1 MIELKKKQELTN
13 LAIIKLEKRIK
24 DLESLTSKLNDRV
37 AEENIKRNE
46 LNTFQSNYSENNN
59 SQIKTIK
66 ESIEQL
72 ATIFNNSLIETKKNF
87 NEELNK
93 KTLSLKKILDEKS
106 KLIDDILNSK
116 KIDNINYQNSF
127 QDFDSKFENIQ
138 KDFDIFKNDL
148 NEKNKL
154 YENLEKTVNNNHIF
168 LEEQIDGINKQFI
181 EIEKESK
188 INKTFKT
195 NINKDIANIES
206 ELREKNEIINK
217 IKIDY
222 DSYMETFEDKLNKYY
237 SNFREESNKL
247 LKMQEEIYTHLNI
260 NDNKLISKIKEL
272 SEFFNKEIALQ
283 QNEIENFEKH
293 ILEEHNHFSD
303 YFQEKIKNLENN
315 MNKNFCFNDEDNKQL
330 KNIINNLKEENENI
344 KLKFNENI
352 NELNKFHNKKND
364 ILLKILMNNNLIPPD
379 FDYKAFCT
387 WNYIGSEN
395 DIMSSSF
402 RNNNYDFNNN

>member
-127 QDFDSKFENIQ
+127 QDFDSKFKNIQ

-168 LEEQIDGINKQFI
+168 LEEQIDGINKQFV

-303 YFQEKIKNLENN
+303 Y
-315 MNKNFCFNDEDNKQL
+315 
-330 KNIINNLKEENENI
+330 
-344 KLKFNENI
+344 
-352 NELNKFHNKKND
+352 
-364 ILLKILMNNNLIPPD
+364 
-379 FDYKAFCT
+379 
-387 WNYIGSEN
+387 
-395 DIMSSSF
+395 
-402 RNNNYDFNNN
+402 